1 MVELFGLS
9 MLYTFSLIRRHSVGK
24 YLNWVFF
31 FFFFY
36 KVGRRHGQIKQAAL
50 FVWSVTPPQ
59 RADII
64 LLTTLKTTQSH
75 VANPAMMGTN
85 PVQGE
90 IFKTYSGEQF
100 LLFQIQV
107 NKCYSNIFV
116 HRFREKKIWPGKD
129 TPLVCPLWI
138 SLRGTGRGEVGGSVW
153 LVFTE

>member
-1 MVELFGLS
+1 
-9 MLYTFSLIRRHSVGK
+9 MLYTFSLINIHSVGK
-24 YLNWVFF
+24 YSNWLF

-36 KVGRRHGQIKQAAL
+36 KVGCRPGQIKQAAH

-75 VANPAMMGTN
+75 VANPAMMGTD

-90 IFKTYSGEQF
+90 NFKTFTVSKQC
-100 LLFQIQV
+100 LLFQTQV
-107 NKCYSNIFV
+107 HKCYSDIFV
-116 HRFREKKIWPGKD
+116 HRFGEKTIWPGKD

-138 SLRGTGRGEVGGSVW
+138 SLRSTRREGLGVPCGWFLLNSAKLRESP
-153 LVFTE
+153 